1 MINLLKRN
9 LILYFN
15 NKANVF
21 FSLLAS
27 LISFGLFI
35 LFIKNNLQNQ
45 WHAIAIYPGLL
56 DNWIIGG
63 TLTTTAISSSLTALT
78 RYVIDKSNNVIADI
92 SLTDLSFK
100 TLQISYIVSAVIV
113 STIMQ
118 LFTFTFMSTYFSLV
132 DKIDFQWNVIPM
144 VILMAILDSF
154 VWTAFGFIITS
165 LINNQ
170 DALSGCYSIINTL
183 AGFFALVYFPL
194 MTLPKLGQLVIKLT
208 PAPYMSAMYR
218 NILMQNDFKNAFR
231 NSTEHSM
238 NIFKNQIN
246 INIGN
251 VNSLNSQILVL
262 LTFILIFTFIFLI
275 VSLKTRKNLIH

>member
-1 MINLLKRN
+1 MINLVKRN

-45 WHAIAIYPGLL
+45 WHATAIYPGLL

-63 TLTTTAISSSLTALT
+63 TLTTTAISSALTALT

-118 LFTFTFMSTYFSLV
+118 LFTFAFMSTYFSLV
-132 DKIDFQWNVIPM
+132 DKIDFQWNVILM
-144 VILMAILDSF
+144 VILMAILASF

-218 NILMQNDFKNAFR
+218 NILMQNDLKNAFR
-231 NSTEHSM
+231 NSTAHSM
-238 NIFKNQIN
+238 NVFKNQIN